1 MPLNNN
7 MGLRLVF
14 ENAKQLVNQLGYD
27 TSQAVVTQSYLRS
40 EFLLSTTTAN
50 YNVPIT
56 INDTRNGAPTVR
68 EQRLNLQDLFVVSAI
83 GVFTTVGASTASNTA
98 TLTYNDL
105 RTFVTTTSNTDLLS
119 LYNGRLSIVANNQQ
133 ILPAWDIQKHYFSP
147 QQQGGILPFTGATVL
162 PVNQLN
168 AAEDFMFAVEPNIV
182 LNGAANYQATISLPV
197 APAAVTANTY
207 VCVKWSGLL
216 LQNCTSVK

>member
-1 MPLNNN
+1 MASSN

-14 ENAKQLVNQLGYD
+14 ENAKNLVNQIGYD
-27 TSQAVVTQSYLRS
+27 TSSAVITQSYLRS

-68 EQRLNLQDLFVVSAI
+68 EQRLNLQDLFVVNSI
-83 GVFTTVGASTASNTA
+83 TLFTTVGAATASNTGYF
-98 TLTYNDL
+98 TYNDL
-105 RTFVTTTSNTDLLS
+105 RTFTTTTSATDLLS
-119 LYNGRLSIVANNQQ
+119 VYNGKLSLVANNQQ
-133 ILPAWDIQKHYFSP
+133 ILPAWDLMKHYFVP
-147 QQQGGILPFTGATVL
+147 QTQLGILPFTGATVL
-162 PVNQLN
+162 PINQLN
-168 AAEDFMFAVEPNIV
+168 ASEDTSFPVEPNIV
-182 LNGAANYQATISLPV
+182 LNGAANYQCQISLPV

-207 VCVKWSGLL
+207 VCVKWNGLL

>member
-40 EFLLSTTTAN
+40 EFLLATTTAN

-56 INDTRNGAPTVR
+56 VNDTRNGAPTVR

-83 GVFTTVGASTASNTA
+83 GIFTTVGASSASNTA
-98 TLTYNDL
+98 TVTYNDA
-105 RTFVTTTSNTDLLS
+105 RTFTTTTSNTDLLS
-119 LYNGRLSIVANNQQ
+119 LYNGKLSIVANNQQ
-133 ILPAWDIQKHYFSP
+133 ILPAWDIQKHFFAP

>member
-40 EFLLSTTTAN
+40 EFLLATTTAN

-56 INDTRNGAPTVR
+56 VNDTRNGAPTVR

-83 GVFTTVGASTASNTA
+83 GIFTTVGASSASNTA
-98 TLTYNDL
+98 TVTYNDA

-119 LYNGRLSIVANNQQ
+119 LYNGKLSIVANNQQ
-133 ILPAWDIQKHYFSP
+133 ILPAWDIQKHFFSP

>member
-14 ENAKQLVNQLGYD
+14 ENAKQLVSQLGYD
-27 TSQAVVTQSYLRS
+27 TSQAVVTQSFLRS

-83 GVFTTVGASTASNTA
+83 GIFTTVGASTASNTA
-98 TLTYNDL
+98 SLSYNDL

-119 LYNGRLSIVANNQQ
+119 LYNGKLSIVANNQQ
-133 ILPAWDIQKHYFSP
+133 ILPAWDIQKHYFAP

-168 AAEDFMFAVEPNIV
+168 ASEDFMFACEPNIV

>member
-14 ENAKQLVNQLGYD
+14 ENAKQLVSQLGYD
-27 TSQAVVTQSYLRS
+27 TSQAVVTQSFLRS
-40 EFLLSTTTAN
+40 EFLLATTTAN

-56 INDTRNGAPTVR
+56 VNDTRNGAPTVR

-83 GVFTTVGASTASNTA
+83 GIFTTVGASSASNTA
-98 TLTYNDL
+98 TVTYNDA

-119 LYNGRLSIVANNQQ
+119 LYNGKLSIVANNQQ
-133 ILPAWDIQKHYFSP
+133 ILPAWDIQKHFFAP

-182 LNGAANYQATISLPV
+182 LNGAANYQAQISLPV

>member
-27 TSQAVVTQSYLRS
+27 TSSAVVTQSYLRS
-40 EFLLSTTTAN
+40 EFLLATTTAN

-68 EQRLNLQDLFVVSAI
+68 EQRLNLQDLFVVNAI
-83 GVFTTVGASTASNTA
+83 GIFCTVGATSASNTA
-98 TLTYNDL
+98 LLTYNDA
-105 RTFVTTTSNTDLLS
+105 RTFTTTTSATDLLS
-119 LYNGRLSIVANNQQ
+119 LYNGKLNIVANNQQ
-133 ILPAWDIQKHYFSP
+133 ILPAWDVQKHYFVP

-162 PVNQLN
+162 PQNQVN

-182 LNGAANYQATISLPV
+182 LNGAANYQATITLPV
-197 APAAVTANTY
+197 APAAVTPNTY

>member
-14 ENAKQLVNQLGYD
+14 ENAKQLVSQLGYD
-27 TSQAVVTQSYLRS
+27 TSQAVVTQSFLRS

-83 GVFTTVGASTASNTA
+83 GVFATVGASTASNTA

-105 RTFVTTTSNTDLLS
+105 RTFTTTTSNTDLLS
-119 LYNGRLSIVANNQQ
+119 LWNGKLSIVANNQQ

-162 PVNQLN
+162 PVNQLD
-168 AAEDFMFAVEPNIV
+168 AAEDFNFACEPNIV

-197 APAAVTANTY
+197 APAAVTPNTY